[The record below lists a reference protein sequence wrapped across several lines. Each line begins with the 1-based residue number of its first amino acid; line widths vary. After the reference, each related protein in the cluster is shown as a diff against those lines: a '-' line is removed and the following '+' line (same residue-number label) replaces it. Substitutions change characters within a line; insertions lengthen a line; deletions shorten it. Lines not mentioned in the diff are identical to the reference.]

1 MSANVIV
8 KYLNLRTLSLI
19 VFYAIVSLASYWI
32 AYELRFDFNV
42 PNNHAVDRINMVNWI
57 VGLQLM
63 LLLASGQFDSILSYF
78 RLPDAIR
85 LFGGLFS
92 NTLILLLMWYVYKG
106 VNIPPRAVILTY
118 FLISFLAIAA
128 FRVLMRVKSSR
139 GLEDWFTMD
148 ASESVIIIGAGE
160 VGAGLCSDLM
170 NKTRLG
176 MRPVAFLDDD
186 AQKIGRYIHGV
197 LVADAVDELVPVAKR
212 YGASKAV
219 IAFPSASTKRM
230 RHVAKLARNAGL
242 PVDTVPALTDLVS
255 GRAELSQLRPIQ
267 LEDLLGRYAVD
278 LNSEGIHA
286 MLNGKRVMVT
296 GAGGSIGSELVA
308 QILDYSPQ
316 SLLCIDQAEIAIFNL
331 QQNVLKSNAISTTK
345 VTSQVFDIL
354 DTKQLENVF
363 DQHQIEVVFHAAAH
377 KHVNLME
384 AQPVEA
390 LRNNF
395 LATKQLAR
403 IASQYDVER
412 FILISTDKAI
422 NPSSVMGAS
431 KRLAELSLAAQHN
444 SSHNTTKFMAV
455 RFGNVLGSS
464 GSVISIFRKQIAEG
478 GPVTVTDP
486 NVTRFFMTVEE
497 AVGLVLQSATE
508 GAGGDIL
515 VLDMGEP
522 VKILDLARQ
531 MIALSGLREGSD
543 IDIEFIGLQA
553 GEKLFEEVQHLSETL
568 QATQHPCVMRFVA
581 SNDLQI
587 NMEQISVDLE
597 SAMADGNAEVIK
609 GTIEKH
615 IPEYTPS
622 V

>member
-1 MSANVIV
+1 M
-8 KYLNLRTLSLI
+8 
-19 VFYAIVSLASYWI
+19 
-32 AYELRFDFNV
+32 
-42 PNNHAVDRINMVNWI
+42 
-57 VGLQLM
+57 
-63 LLLASGQFDSILSYF
+63 
-78 RLPDAIR
+78 
-85 LFGGLFS
+85 
-92 NTLILLLMWYVYKG
+92 
-106 VNIPPRAVILTY
+106 
-118 FLISFLAIAA
+118 
-128 FRVLMRVKSSR
+128 
-139 GLEDWFTMD
+139 
-148 ASESVIIIGAGE
+148 
-160 VGAGLCSDLM
+160 
-170 NKTRLG
+170 
-176 MRPVAFLDDD
+176 
-186 AQKIGRYIHGV
+186 
-197 LVADAVDELVPVAKR
+197 
-212 YGASKAV
+212 
-219 IAFPSASTKRM
+219 
-230 RHVAKLARNAGL
+230 
-242 PVDTVPALTDLVS
+242 TDLVS

-267 LEDLLGRYAVD
+267 LEDLLGRDAVD

-286 MLNGKRVMVT
+286 MLHGKRVMVT

-308 QILDYSPQ
+308 QILDYTPH

-331 QQNVLKSNAISTTK
+331 QQNVLKPHIVSATK
-345 VTSQVFDIL
+345 VTTQVFDIL
-354 DTKQLENVF
+354 DTK
-363 DQHQIEVVFHAAAH
+363 
-377 KHVNLME
+377 HVSLME

-431 KRLAELSLAAQHN
+431 KRLAELSLAAQQN

-464 GSVISIFRKQIAEG
+464 GSVITIFRKQIATG

-486 NVTRFFMTVEE
+486 NVTRFFMTVKE

-508 GAGGDIL
+508 GASGDIL

-531 MIALSGLREGSD
+531 MIALSGQREGTD
-543 IDIEFIGLQA
+543 IDIEFTGLQA

-568 QATQHPCVMRFVA
+568 QATQHPCVMRLVT

-587 NMEQISVDLE
+587 NMDQISLDLE
-597 SAMADGNAEVIK
+597 SAMDNANVAVIK
-609 GTIEKH
+609 EIIQKH

-622 V
+622 A